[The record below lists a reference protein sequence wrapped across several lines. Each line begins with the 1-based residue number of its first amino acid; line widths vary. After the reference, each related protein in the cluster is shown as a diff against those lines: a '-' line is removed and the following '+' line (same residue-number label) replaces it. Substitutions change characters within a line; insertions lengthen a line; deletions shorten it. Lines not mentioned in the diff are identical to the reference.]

1 MGHRHGSGDIRS
13 GCVRWGG
20 GADSPRSRADPR
32 HTSRQY
38 SQGTHTVQTQVL
50 GRGFLLPVTQSTSQ
64 LAKEARHRTRSR
76 SPTRMAGRSDLRPIQ
91 CVKAIFSTDGSSD
104 RSPAISAT
112 PSQTTSPSPPKGHIK
127 TQNNAWRIN
136 PDEGILL
143 ALATGMTGMGGM
155 LASHRH
161 RSNCFT
167 LRTSKVGFPSLQSD
181 EPGLC
186 PSQPSMAAICF

>member
-20 GADSPRSRADPR
+20 ADSPRSRADP
-32 HTSRQY
+32 RQY
-38 SQGTHTVQTQVL
+38 SQGTHTVQTQAL
-50 GRGFLLPVTQSTSQ
+50 GRGFLLPVTRSTSQ
-64 LAKEARHRTRSR
+64 LAKEARHRTHSR

-112 PSQTTSPSPPKGHIK
+112 PSQTTSPSPPNGHIK

-136 PDEGILL
+136 PDKGILL
-143 ALATGMTGMGGM
+143 ALATGMTGMGGCWHPTATGATA
-155 LASHRH
+155 LRFAQVRSGSHHCNPTNRGCAHPNRAWPPSAS
-161 RSNCFT
+161 
-167 LRTSKVGFPSLQSD
+167 K
-181 EPGLC
+181 
-186 PSQPSMAAICF
+186 